1 MDRDQLMCENA
12 TELRKLISQCV
23 KCFESRGYIVDA
35 GVKIENLTA
44 AEERQYEADTKAARC
59 LCATILALLSETE
72 TGWDIKFK
80 IDGRTAF
87 SGITLKFGSLSELDL
102 KLALMGF

>member
-1 MDRDQLMCENA
+1 MDRDQLMCEN
-12 TELRKLISQCV
+12 TMEMRKLISRCV
-23 KCFESRGYIVDA
+23 KCFENRGYIVDE

-44 AEERQYEADTKAARC
+44 AEERQYAADTQAARC
-59 LCATILALLSETE
+59 LCATILALLSETD

-80 IDGRTAF
+80 MDGRTVF
-87 SGITLKFGSLSELDL
+87 SSITLKFGSLSELDL

>member
-12 TELRKLISQCV
+12 TEMRKLISRCV

-44 AEERQYEADTKAARC
+44 AEERQYAADTQAARC
-59 LCATILALLSETE
+59 LCATILALLSETD
-72 TGWDIKFK
+72 TGWGIKFK
-80 IDGRTAF
+80 MERNCQ
-87 SGITLKFGSLSELDL
+87 
-102 KLALMGF
+102 LALDVRKKCPEASS

>member
-1 MDRDQLMCENA
+1 MCENA
-12 TELRKLISQCV
+12 TELRKLISRCV

-44 AEERQYEADTKAARC
+44 AEEQQYEADTQAARC
-59 LCATILALLSETE
+59 LCATILALLSETD
-72 TGWDIKFK
+72 TGWDIKSK
-80 IDGRTAF
+80 IYCHTVF
-87 SGITLKFGSLSELDL
+87 SSITLKFGSLSELDL

>member
-1 MDRDQLMCENA
+1 MCENA
-12 TELRKLISQCV
+12 TEMRKLISRCV
-23 KCFESRGYIVDA
+23 KCFESRGYIVDE

-44 AEERQYEADTKAARC
+44 AEERQYEADTQAARR
-59 LCATILALLSETE
+59 LCATILALLSETD

-80 IDGRTAF
+80 VDGHTVF
-87 SGITLKFGSLSELDL
+87 SSITLKFGSLSELDL

>member
-12 TELRKLISQCV
+12 TELRKLISRCV

-44 AEERQYEADTKAARC
+44 AEERQYEADTQAARS
-59 LCATILALLSETE
+59 LCATILSLLSETE
-72 TGWDIKFK
+72 TGQDIKFK
-80 IDGRTAF
+80 MDGRTVF
-87 SGITLKFGSLSELDL
+87 SGITLEFGSLSELDL
-102 KLALMGF
+102 KLTLMGF